1 MNENIL
7 ELMDRIK
14 QAAAMTEVIVALQ
27 VNDKSRL
34 IELAEE
40 NEQLKKEIAGL
51 KAILN
56 REALHTYRAI
66 QEILG

>member
-40 NEQLKKEIAGL
+40 NKQLKKEIAGL

-56 REALHTYRAI
+56 RDALQTYRAI